1 MFRKTSLD
9 SLDSKNPISQRRN
22 KEYYDYLCKTILVGP
37 SGCGKSS
44 ILHRFV
50 KSEWNVLTSQTI
62 GVEVS
67 SKVIDIGASLLDSI
81 KLKLQLWDTAGQE
94 RFRSL
99 TRSYYRAS
107 AGVVLVYDITSKES
121 FQNLKDFMVDIKNL
135 CEPTTTIILV
145 ANKVDLLGNPESII
159 EAEIVHN
166 EINDNNNNNNNQD
179 FDTTDA
185 RQTVHEDR
193 INTDIDYVPMSQA
206 LAFCEEYSKLLKT
219 DIQLVYASALTNTNI
234 TEIFEKL
241 GDIILN
247 KIESGILNPE
257 DTSSGIQYG
266 ELPFDFNG
274 SIGSSSSFNISRH
287 TINVNN
293 GNRHSRQNKNSEV
306 NLLYNRYGN
315 RIDRPEE
322 QSGWSCC

>member
-1 MFRKTSLD
+1 MFRKTSFD

-50 KSEWNVLTSQTI
+50 KGEWNVLTSQTI
-62 GVEVS
+62 GVEFS
-67 SKVIDIGASLLDSI
+67 SKIIDIGASLLDSVR
-81 KLKLQLWDTAGQE
+81 LKLQLWDTAGQE

-107 AGVVLVYDITSKES
+107 AGVLLVYDITSKE
-121 FQNLKDFMVDIKNL
+121 
-135 CEPTTTIILV
+135 T
-145 ANKVDLLGNPESII
+145 NKVDLLGNPESII
-159 EAEIVHN
+159 ESEIVHN
-166 EINDNNNNNNNQD
+166 EINDNNNNSNNQD
-179 FDTTDA
+179 FDTSDA

-193 INTDIDYVPMSQA
+193 INTDIDYVPMSHA
-206 LAFCEEYSKLLKT
+206 LAFCEEYSKLLET

-234 TEIFEKL
+234 TEIFERL

-257 DTSSGIQYG
+257 DTSAGIQYG

-287 TINVNN
+287 TINVN
-293 GNRHSRQNKNSEV
+293 RHSRQNKNSEV
-306 NLLYNRYGN
+306 NLLYNRQGN

-322 QSGWSCC
+322 QHGWSCC